1 LEEQADTYAKQI
13 RSDHKK
19 RLKELRVTSKQTYE
33 RLHSLFGISFARQ
46 HLARRQQ
53 DLENLLKWS
62 EKRSYELK
70 RSARSRA
77 KNIEGTAR
85 AIEKAAMTQISNL
98 ERRLTLEL
106 KRELLVRLRSQHV
119 KLLRDATH
127 HMLLAERKSMSR
139 ISKVMR
145 TSSETTLRH
154 KEQVMENLTRMV
166 QASVLEETK
175 AKDRADLELIRKRR
189 LGAIESALSMI
200 DLEIDSKR
208 EGIYQSVSAHANS
221 ISNETELRI
230 KKLRL
235 ETSRDIE
242 KLRMLYGD
250 DTALEYE
257 TNSQLRED
265 FELRE
270 RFEGE
275 REVLNLLRTFLDTKT
290 TTKKMDI

>member
-1 LEEQADTYAKQI
+1 
-13 RSDHKK
+13 
-19 RLKELRVTSKQTYE
+19 
-33 RLHSLFGISFARQ
+33 
-46 HLARRQQ
+46 
-53 DLENLLKWS
+53 
-62 EKRSYELK
+62 
-70 RSARSRA
+70 
-77 KNIEGTAR
+77 
-85 AIEKAAMTQISNL
+85 
-98 ERRLTLEL
+98 
-106 KRELLVRLRSQHV
+106 
-119 KLLRDATH
+119 
-127 HMLLAERKSMSR
+127 
-139 ISKVMR
+139 
-145 TSSETTLRH
+145 
-154 KEQVMENLTRMV
+154 
-166 QASVLEETK
+166 VLEETK

-275 REVLNLLRTFLDTKT
+275 REVPYLLTSTYLCILTYSLTRT
-290 TTKKMDI
+290 